1 VAAQRSWRWPRAR
14 SRTSAQTKPQSL
26 SGIERLEGDWV
37 RIDPNGSG
45 DFGGLTSKFT
55 PASLTPQGQA
65 AAEIGAPRAGRATGP
80 AYTETSRTIP
90 ASRTSS
96 CRAVCVGPFGGGAL
110 GINPDSGAIHFV
122 IGKDE
127 IILAPERGG
136 IRHIYM
142 DGRKHPDVSRWT
154 PTGSGHSVGH
164 AENGELVVDTMG
176 ISPGGVTAGG
186 WRTPETHLIERF
198 VVSPDGE
205 HLTIKYRWEDPKVYQ
220 KPHEYEY
227 QLERLPAGSYAFE
240 EWCDASDPIEQ
251 QSVVPPAAITIRRVY
266 APDVNSSG
274 TSLRT
279 VRPPSPPERW
289 ATS

>member
-1 VAAQRSWRWPRAR
+1 MKQHSFGWSIAVWVAVTVVTVAASAIT
-14 SRTSAQTKPQSL
+14 RTHAQTKPQSL
-26 SGIERLEGDWV
+26 GGIERLEGDWV

-55 PASLTPQGQA
+55 PASLTPQGVA
-65 AAEIGAPRAGRATGP
+65 AAESMRRVQAAPRGP
-80 AYTETSRTIP
+80 AYTETKPHDPGEPYIVVSRP
-90 ASRTSS
+90 CAS
-96 CRAVCVGPFGGGAL
+96 GPFGGGAL
-110 GINPDSGAIHFV
+110 GINPDSGAIHV
-122 IGKDE
+122 VVGKDE

-164 AENGELVVDTMG
+164 VENGELVVDTMG

-186 WRTPETHLIERF
+186 WRTPETHLIEHF

-220 KPHEYEY
+220 KAHEYEY
-227 QLERLPAGSYAFE
+227 QLDRLPAGSYAFE

-251 QSVVPPAAITIRRVY
+251 QSVVPP
-266 APDVNSSG
+266 PQ
-274 TSLRT
+274 
-279 VRPPSPPERW
+279 
-289 ATS
+289 

>member
-1 VAAQRSWRWPRAR
+1 MKQHSFRRSVAILAATIVVALAASVITRI
-14 SRTSAQTKPQSL
+14 SAQTKPQSL

-55 PASLTPQGQA
+55 PASLTPEGRTAAESMRRIQA
-65 AAEIGAPRAGRATGP
+65 APRGP
-80 AYTETSRTIP
+80 AYTDDKPHNPGEPYIVVSRP
-90 ASRTSS
+90 CAS
-96 CRAVCVGPFGGGAL
+96 GPFGGGAL

-122 IGKDE
+122 IAKDE

-164 AENGELVVDTMG
+164 VENGELVVDTMG

-186 WRTPETHLIERF
+186 WRTPETHLIEHF

-227 QLERLPAGSYAFE
+227 QLDRLPAGSYAFE

-251 QSVVPPAAITIRRVY
+251 QSVVPP
-266 APDVNSSG
+266 PQ
-274 TSLRT
+274 
-279 VRPPSPPERW
+279 
-289 ATS
+289 

>member
-1 VAAQRSWRWPRAR
+1 MKQHSFTRSIAAIVAAGVVVLTAGAVIH
-14 SRTSAQTKPQSL
+14 TFAQTKPQSL

-65 AAEIGAPRAGRATGP
+65 VAESMRRAQAAPRGP
-80 AYTETSRTIP
+80 AYTDDKPHNPGEPYIVVSRP
-90 ASRTSS
+90 CAS
-96 CRAVCVGPFGGGAL
+96 GPFGGGAL
-110 GINPDSGAIHFV
+110 GINPDSGAIHVV
-122 IGKDE
+122 ISKDE

-186 WRTPETHLIERF
+186 WRTPETHLIEHF

-205 HLTIKYRWEDPKVYQ
+205 HLTIKYRWEDPKIYQ
-220 KPHEYEY
+220 KPHEYQY
-227 QLERLPAGSYAFE
+227 QLDRLPAGSYAFE

-251 QSVVPPAAITIRRVY
+251 QSVVPP
-266 APDVNSSG
+266 PQ
-274 TSLRT
+274 
-279 VRPPSPPERW
+279 
-289 ATS
+289 

>member
-1 VAAQRSWRWPRAR
+1 MKTVVALAASAAL
-14 SRTSAQTKPQSL
+14 TVGVFAGVSAQTKPQSL
-26 SGIERLEGDWV
+26 PGVERLEGDWV

-55 PASLTPQGQA
+55 PASLTPQGTS
-65 AAEIGAPRAGRATGP
+65 AAEAMRRAQNAPRGP
-80 AYTETSRTIP
+80 AYTENRAHNPGEPYIVVARP
-90 ASRTSS
+90 CAS
-96 CRAVCVGPFGGGAL
+96 GPFGGGAL

-154 PTGSGHSVGH
+154 PTGSGHSVGRI
-164 AENGELVVDTMG
+164 ENGELVVDTMG
-176 ISPGGVTAGG
+176 IAQGPVTAGG
-186 WRTPETHLIERF
+186 WRTPETHLTERF

-205 HLTIKYRWEDPKVYQ
+205 HLTIRYHWDDPKLYQ
-220 KPHEYEY
+220 KPHEYQY
-227 QLERLPAGSYAFE
+227 QLDRLPAGSYAFE

-251 QSVVPPAAITIRRVY
+251 QSIVPP
-266 APDVNSSG
+266 PQQ
-274 TSLRT
+274 
-279 VRPPSPPERW
+279 
-289 ATS
+289 